1 MVGLSALQRKLFRD
15 LWRWRGQIL
24 AIVAIIGC
32 GIGTFVAF
40 ASVASSLQG
49 SLDSYY
55 DRYRFADVFDQLTRA
70 PDLVRREIERIPGVA
85 AVQTRVVREVTLD
98 IPSRTEPAVGR
109 IVSVPDDQPP
119 SLNGLYMRAGRY
131 LRAGVPGEVIVS
143 QAFADGNHLS
153 IGSTLGAV
161 LNGRWQQLTVVGIAI
176 SPEYVYEVPPTG
188 QPYPDPAHFGVLWM
202 ADKQVGSAFAMYGAF
217 NDVSLKLAHGAST
230 PDVTAALDR
239 VLDRYGGG
247 GAYDRTEQPSA
258 RLLSDALVRLKTSG
272 VFMAVLFL
280 AVAAFLLNLLLVRLV
295 GTQRD
300 QIAILK
306 AFGYGSPAIA
316 GHYLGFVAVI
326 VLLGAGAGAALGIW
340 WGHVFTDLYSKLFFH
355 LPDLRFQSNPL
366 VFVEGLAFCA
376 VASAVGA
383 LVAVRAAVRLTP
395 AEPMRPQAPETYRR
409 TMLEGLS
416 VVAGLPLEARIVSRN
431 IEHKP
436 IVTTLSVAGV
446 ALSIALLL
454 LARYVPD
461 ATDQIFDVLFHQTE
475 REDATVVFAH
485 EAEPEAAFDL
495 ASMPGVMRVEPFR
508 SVPVQLSYHNVSR
521 RLAITGLS
529 PDAALR
535 RIVDSAGNAV
545 AVPPD
550 GVLLSRRL
558 AQALR
563 VPTGGVLDAAV
574 LDGRRQHLRLRV
586 AGTVDQF
593 LGTSVYC
600 DLGTLD
606 RLLDQGGQISGA
618 FVALD
623 SERAGEFDSAIKR
636 VPLVAGVAFREASM
650 NNYNEV
656 LAQGMRLDES
666 MILLFACVIAFGVAY
681 NTARIALSE
690 RAIELSSLRILGFTQ
705 VETWRILVGEQ
716 IFITLAA
723 VVPGLA
729 AGALFTRWLA
739 VVRSTEDYTL
749 PWVFTASSVA
759 FALLFVLAM
768 TTISALIVRRQIARL
783 DVISVLKTGG

>member
-1 MVGLSALQRKLFRD
+1 MVVLSALQRKLLRD
-15 LWRWRGQIL
+15 VWRWRGQIL
-24 AIVAIIGC
+24 AIVAVIGC

-40 ASVASSLQG
+40 ASVSSSLQG

-55 DRYRFADVFDQLTRA
+55 DRYRFADVFDQVTRA
-70 PDLVRREIERIPGVA
+70 PSLVRRSIERIAGVA

-98 IPSRTEPAVGR
+98 IPGRTEPATGR
-109 IVSVPDDQPP
+109 IVSVPDDRPP

-131 LRAGVPGEVIVS
+131 VRPGVPGEVIVS
-143 QAFADGNHLS
+143 QAFASGNHLT
-153 IGSTLGAV
+153 IGSKLGAV
-161 LNGRWQQLTVVGIAI
+161 LNGRWQDLTVVGIAI

-202 ADKQVGSAFAMYGAF
+202 GDKQVGSAFAMSGAF
-217 NDVSLKLAHGAST
+217 NDVSLRLAHGASP
-230 PDVTAALDR
+230 PDVIASLNR
-239 VLDRYGGG
+239 LLDRYGSV

-258 RLLSDALVRLKTSG
+258 RLLNDALVRMKTSG

-306 AFGYGSPAIA
+306 AFGYSSPAIA
-316 GHYLGFVAVI
+316 GHYLGCVAVI
-326 VLLGAGAGAALGIW
+326 VLLGAVVGAAFVMW
-340 WGHVFTDLYSKLFFH
+340 WGHVFTDLYSRLFFH
-355 LPDLRFQSNPL
+355 LPDLRFQADPL
-366 VFVEGLAFCA
+366 VFVEALAFCA

-395 AEPMRPQAPETYRR
+395 AEAMRPQAPEAYRR
-409 TMLEGLS
+409 TAFERLS
-416 VVAGLPLEARIVSRN
+416 MAAGLPLEARIVSRN

-446 ALSIALLL
+446 SLSIALLI
-454 LARYVPD
+454 LARYIPD
-461 ATDQIFDVLFHQTE
+461 ATDQVYDVLFNQTE

-485 EAEPEAAFDL
+485 ELEPAAAFDL
-495 ASMPGVMRVEPFR
+495 ASLPGVLRVEPFR
-508 SVPVQLSYHNVSR
+508 SVPVQLSYHNISR
-521 RLAITGLS
+521 RLAITGLAS
-529 PDAALR
+529 DAGLR
-535 RIVDSAGNAV
+535 RVVDSAGHVV
-545 AVPPD
+545 AMPPD
-550 GVLLSRRL
+550 GMLLSRKL
-558 AQALR
+558 AEVLR
-563 VPTGGVLDAAV
+563 VPTGATLDVNVLN
-574 LDGRRQHLRLRV
+574 GRRQHLRVRV

-593 LGTSVYC
+593 IGTSVYC

-618 FVALD
+618 YVALD
-623 SERAGEFDSAIKR
+623 SNLAGDFDRAVKR
-636 VPLVAGVAFREASM
+636 VPMVAGVAFREASM

-656 LAQGMRLDES
+656 LAQGMRIDES

-705 VETWRILVGEQ
+705 AETWRILVGEQ
-716 IFITLAA
+716 LFIALAA
-723 VVPGLA
+723 VVPGLV

-739 VVRSTEDYTL
+739 LVRSTQDYTL
-749 PWVFTASSVA
+749 PWVFSTASVA
-759 FALLFVLAM
+759 FAVLFVLAM
-768 TTISALIVRRQIARL
+768 TAISSLIVRRQIATL